1 MRWELSLICPNA
13 SQGLLKALT
22 ANMTS
27 ADERILKLC
36 KYRMDSNIAETL
48 TFLLYEQRKE
58 AALIKGGKAWHHMK
72 KKIFIIFSLSI
83 KHRNVNDLTVRLGGC
98 YPPYPTQVQV
108 QDLCLIP
115 MKVRRHACW
124 LRVT

>member
-58 AALIKGGKAWHHMK
+58 AALIKGGKAWHHMR
-72 KKIFIIFSLSI
+72 KKIFINFSLSI
-83 KHRNVNDLTVRLGGC
+83 KHRNVNDLTVRLGDAT
-98 YPPYPTQVQV
+98 PPYPTQVQV

-115 MKVRRHACW
+115 MKVKRHACW

>member
-1 MRWELSLICPNA
+1 
-13 SQGLLKALT
+13 
-22 ANMTS
+22 
-27 ADERILKLC
+27 
-36 KYRMDSNIAETL
+36 MDSNIAETL